1 MHERGEYI
9 GGFCVEELLGYLR
22 DLEEHGFG
30 EVTVTAHEGRFTVR
44 EEKAYR
50 PRDEQPQLTV

>member
-22 DLEEHGFG
+22 ELERHGFG
-30 EVTVTAHEGRFTVR
+30 EVTVIAHEGRFLVR
-44 EEKAYR
+44 EEKAHR
-50 PRDEQPQLTV
+50 PHEQARLTE